1 MACPHLVPEK
11 GEAPT
16 DLPDDGDPNEEVEA
30 PRLWTELGDH
40 LKFKN
45 DEGSRTSNHLQDV
58 NGFVCHLS
66 V

>member
-30 PRLWTELGDH
+30 PRLWTELGDP
-40 LKFKN
+40 LKMMK
-45 DEGSRTSNHLQDV
+45 EVELQII
-58 NGFVCHLS
+58 FRM
-66 V
+66 